1 MQKLT
6 RFLFLLFSFSTL
18 SAQNN
23 IDTAS
28 FNPLFKQVISDSDNI
43 VVIGEAH
50 VIKGTHPAEL
60 FIMNKL
66 AEKGYKTIYIE
77 GGEAEAKIMTM
88 YFQTGDT
95 TLLRYTRAMN
105 DKEQKEFIQSWY
117 QLNKEKNYQFVC
129 RGFDF
134 EAPVCFH
141 YLFSKWFDTAKIE
154 NSELKQQVA
163 QLLSIKGSISYT
175 ETKKMKKVYE
185 IFENAKAAFPK
196 YEIQYKELLK
206 DNFETFKNIIFNPVT
221 SDFSTRNEK
230 MKALILQ
237 RAQEGDLNNVIFITG
252 NHHLCYNKKEFI
264 PALANELPDKYSFT
278 VFPFIYKNCSF
289 TTINKK
295 YSSEKKFLNYLDEK
309 DSDKTMI
316 RFTKNEK
323 QIVPSER
330 KNIFTILVGVYNQ

>member
-1 MQKLT
+1 
-6 RFLFLLFSFSTL
+6 
-18 SAQNN
+18 
-23 IDTAS
+23 
-28 FNPLFKQVISDSDNI
+28 
-43 VVIGEAH
+43 
-50 VIKGTHPAEL
+50 
-60 FIMNKL
+60 
-66 AEKGYKTIYIE
+66 
-77 GGEAEAKIMTM
+77 
-88 YFQTGDT
+88 
-95 TLLRYTRAMN
+95 
-105 DKEQKEFIQSWY
+105 
-117 QLNKEKNYQFVC
+117 
-129 RGFDF
+129 
-134 EAPVCFH
+134 
-141 YLFSKWFDTAKIE
+141 
-154 NSELKQQVA
+154 VA